1 MASDDG
7 VIVSSLPGRL
17 RLRHAVLR
25 QPAVNAALSA
35 EIAGWAGVTAATGN
49 AATGGLL
56 VLYDAGGVSR
66 AIVESRAKG
75 RVLSHVA
82 GAAEQDADDEPTDLW
97 EAIGAFNRPAKIGML
112 ATLGASLMALTV
124 SRRAHAAFGGA
135 YLGLLAVHLLKHR
148 RKLVR

>member
-49 AATGGLL
+49 TAT
-56 VLYDAGGVSR
+56 VW
-66 AIVESRAKG
+66 RAK
-75 RVLSHVA
+75 H
-82 GAAEQDADDEPTDLW
+82 
-97 EAIGAFNRPAKIGML
+97 
-112 ATLGASLMALTV
+112 
-124 SRRAHAAFGGA
+124 
-135 YLGLLAVHLLKHR
+135 
-148 RKLVR
+148 